1 MPAKKPPVKLR
12 SPPTAS
18 RLEGGDRQR
27 QAAESFVQGKPPPL
41 GRGRTL
47 YRNDGRV
54 LRRLTVYLPA
64 DLAHELSVHCAREEV
79 ELSAA
84 IASMVAAELER
95 AARGSTAKR
104 ARPG

>member
-1 MPAKKPPVKLR
+1 MPAKKPSVKLR
-12 SPPTAS
+12 PPPAAS

-27 QAAESFVQGKPPPL
+27 QAAESFVQGKPAPL

-47 YRNDGRV
+47 YRSDGRA

-64 DLAHELSVHCAREEV
+64 ELAHELSVHCARQDV

-84 IASMVAAELER
+84 IARMVAAELER
-95 AARGSTAKR
+95 VPRGKR
-104 ARPG
+104 AKTG